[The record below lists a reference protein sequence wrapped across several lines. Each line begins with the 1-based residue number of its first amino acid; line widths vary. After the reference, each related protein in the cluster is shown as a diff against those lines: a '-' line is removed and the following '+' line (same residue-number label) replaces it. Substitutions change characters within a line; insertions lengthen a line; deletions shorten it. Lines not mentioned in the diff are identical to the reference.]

1 MSNIDNDG
9 DDNQNDLDMGD
20 IPDDSGVAEDQ
31 TAINCDIEDN
41 TENRGSGVG
50 PLPNLHISEDGDRD
64 VLGKDINPYLTNP
77 STFILGVLGVIFYF
91 LSPFS
96 MKFLCANRIAPDGT
110 PRSAASHLGLYCL
123 PMSHK
128 RDARLK

>member
-1 MSNIDNDG
+1 MKLS
-9 DDNQNDLDMGD
+9 L
-20 IPDDSGVAEDQ
+20 
-31 TAINCDIEDN
+31 
-41 TENRGSGVG
+41 
-50 PLPNLHISEDGDRD
+50 
-64 VLGKDINPYLTNP
+64 NPYLTNGFSHRYQLDE
-77 STFILGVLGVIFYF
+77 STFTFRGVRIDFYF
-91 LSPFS
+91 LSHFS